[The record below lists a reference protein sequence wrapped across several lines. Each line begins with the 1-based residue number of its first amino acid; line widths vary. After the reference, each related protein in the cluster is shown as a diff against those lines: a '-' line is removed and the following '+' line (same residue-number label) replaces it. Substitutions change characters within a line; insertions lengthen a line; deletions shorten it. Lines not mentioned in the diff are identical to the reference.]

1 MSNHSVK
8 PGSDYPRCGHQP
20 QLSADR
26 RRGIWVSA
34 TSADPIEYRKRALR
48 CSGLAER
55 ATNSQVKAVLTYL
68 AEHWLKMAVDLEC
81 AQPWPEGFEPSA
93 KD

>member
-1 MSNHSVK
+1 MQFFGQPILIFDGGHSV
-8 PGSDYPRCGHQP
+8 PECCVLGR
-20 QLSADR
+20 
-26 RRGIWVSA
+26 
-34 TSADPIEYRKRALR
+34 
-48 CSGLAER
+48 
-55 ATNSQVKAVLTYL
+55 TNSQVKAVLTYL